1 MRQRNR
7 IYIEVICHVLF
18 WFIPTYLLIKYNLV
32 ALGQQLSNE
41 YAYMPFIANT
51 LFNILLVYSNIFFLF
66 PAYTRKKLSRLQYAS
81 LMVII
86 VLISGIIKCEINN
99 LFNWYY
105 FSKMYSN
112 VPLSELF
119 YTELIIA
126 AFFAI
131 QSILYCAVKEWI
143 KNSIVNRK
151 LIEEKLTLELKYLKA
166 QINPHFLFNTLNNL
180 YSSALKNNDDETA
193 TGLTKLSEIMRYML
207 SDVNKNEITLEKEI
221 DYLKSY
227 VDLQKL
233 RFSEKDDIIISFD
246 IQGDTSTIKI
256 PPFLFIVFIENAF
269 KYGINFKKHS
279 FINIRF
285 EISKNELKFNIK
297 NSVHYKNSTQK
308 QGLGLKN
315 IKERL
320 ELLYSDNHKLEIIN
334 ENGTFNVDLDIII
347 PLKDE
352 LHYNRR

>member
-1 MRQRNR
+1 MNRKNR

-18 WFIPTYLLIKYNLV
+18 WFIPTYLSIKYNV
-32 ALGQQLSNE
+32 VTFGQNLNNE

-66 PAYTRKKLSRLQYAS
+66 PVYTKKKLNGIQYGS

-86 VLISGIIKCEINN
+86 VLISSIIKYEINN
-99 LFNWYY
+99 LFSWYY
-105 FSKMYSN
+105 FSKPFSAIPFHEMYY
-112 VPLSELF
+112 V
-119 YTELIIA
+119 ELIIA
-126 AFFAI
+126 TFFTI
-131 QSILYCAVKEWI
+131 QSVLYCAVKEWI
-143 KNSIVNRK
+143 RNSIVNRK
-151 LIEEKLTLELKYLKA
+151 LIKEKLMLELKYLKA

-180 YSSALKNNDDETA
+180 YSSALRNNDNETA

-207 SDVNKNEITLEKEI
+207 NDINENEITLDKEI

-227 VDLQKL
+227 IDLQKL

-246 IQGDTSTIKI
+246 IQRDTSETKI
-256 PPFLFIVFIENAF
+256 PPFLFIVFVENAF

-297 NSVHYKNSTQK
+297 NSVHYKNDINK
-308 QGLGLKN
+308 QGVGLKN

-320 ELLYSDNHKLEIIN
+320 ELLYRGNHKLEIIN
-334 ENGTFNVDLDIII
+334 ENNTFNVDLEIK
-347 PLKDE
+347 LASKG
-352 LHYNRR
+352 